1 MNKKDLDVLNRLMQ
15 DKSIKGKKS
24 LERFIWLNTVEPK
37 FKEGDKV
44 KITDRSRT
52 INGSR
57 VIDWIG
63 TVGKVRAM
71 VGELH
76 YSYEVKVKYMSV
88 DNSIKETSVFANDYN
103 INDIKKT
110 RTKNDINKPLN
121 TKEEESADIHF

>member
-1 MNKKDLDVLNRLMQ
+1 MNKKDLEVLNRLMQ

-24 LERFIWLNTVEPK
+24 LERFIWLNTAEPK

-63 TVGKVRAM
+63 TVEKVRAM
-71 VGELH
+71 YGELH

-110 RTKNDINKPLN
+110 RMKNDINKPLN
-121 TKEEESADIHF
+121 TKEEESTDIHF

>member
-63 TVGKVRAM
+63 TVEKVRAM

-88 DNSIKETSVFANDYN
+88 DNSIKVTSVFVNDYD

-121 TKEEESADIHF
+121 TKEEESTDIHF